1 MKNISLQINGKNVKA
16 EEGMTIIQA
25 AEKAGINIPNL
36 CHDERL
42 KPFGACRFCM
52 VEIEKNNR
60 KKLVASCCYPVEE
73 GLIVNTNTK
82 DVEKIRR
89 ILAELVL
96 SLTPSGTHVEI
107 ANQLG
112 IKELLTRG
120 SIHAN
125 YVWKDRKMCAMY
137 APDGPSDWI
146 EKNIYTPYNFAGPL
160 VLIFIETLLFG
171 PVGIFLFFLRLAVYW
186 YLSGSVVNG
195 IGHWWGYRNFETRDQ
210 SRNFSPVGLII
221 CGEELHNNH
230 HGDAKNPQFSRKW
243 FEFDIAWIYIRIFLA
258 LKLASIPSRS
268 SK

>member
-1 MKNISLQINGKNVKA
+1 MDWHTIFWYYVLTLHLASISTTVWLHRTQTHRALTLHPV
-16 EEGMTIIQA
+16 
-25 AEKAGINIPNL
+25 L
-36 CHDERL
+36 CHIM
-42 KPFGACRFCM
+42 RF
-52 VEIEKNNR
+52 VQWTVIGIITNQWVAVHR
-60 KKLVASCCYPVEE
+60 KHHMFSDKVGDPHSP
-73 GLIVNTNTK
+73 
-82 DVEKIRR
+82 
-89 ILAELVL
+89 
-96 SLTPSGTHVEI
+96 H
-107 ANQLG
+107 QLG

-258 LKLASIPSRS
+258 LKLASIPGRS
-268 SK
+268 SE

>member
-1 MKNISLQINGKNVKA
+1 VKNMKNISLQINGKNVIA

-60 KKLVASCCYPVEE
+60 KKLVASCCYPAEE
-73 GLIVNTNTK
+73 GLIVNTKTK

-112 IKELLTRG
+112 IKESRFKQLENPETPCNFCGLCVRYCKEIKKNNAVCFVGRG
-120 SIHAN
+120 VNRTVTLVPGA
-125 YVWKDRKMCAMY
+125 
-137 APDGPSDWI
+137 SDKCLACR
-146 EKNIYTPYNFAGPL
+146 ECFDVCDAGKIVYLVDMIQEISCPPL
-160 VLIFIETLLFG
+160 KSSF
-171 PVGIFLFFLRLAVYW
+171 
-186 YLSGSVVNG
+186 
-195 IGHWWGYRNFETRDQ
+195 
-210 SRNFSPVGLII
+210 
-221 CGEELHNNH
+221 
-230 HGDAKNPQFSRKW
+230 K
-243 FEFDIAWIYIRIFLA
+243 
-258 LKLASIPSRS
+258 RS
-268 SK
+268 D